1 MTSRSRS
8 ARFLALL
15 LAFSL
20 LVTPLLEARYKP
32 KPGFNL
38 FSQDQE
44 IQVGQEEATKIPQQ
58 MPLVTDPQINAYVEK
73 LGMKLAAQ
81 APGYKYPYSFKVVNQ
96 KEINAFALPGGPI
109 FINLGTIQ
117 AADQESQ
124 LAGVIGH
131 EIGHVVMRHSTN
143 QATKAQ
149 LFGGLASILAGKVGG
164 GGGITGALA
173 QAGISFGLNST
184 FLKFSR
190 DAEKQADLV
199 GAGLIHDAGY
209 NPAGMPAFFHKLEAE
224 SGASGSEF
232 FLSHPNPGNRANLVA
247 KEVATFPP
255 KSYMKDS
262 AEFLAVK
269 KKAATIKTYTAKE
282 IGSGSWKST
291 AGAPGTG
298 TADAVIERNPAMVPS
313 GKFTT
318 FQHDAYSIQYPDNW
332 TANGNARSNGVTIL
346 PQGGSSGGPIAYGV
360 IVSGY
365 KMQDRSLTQSADQV
379 AAAFIKDKPSMK
391 QQGQG
396 QDFRLQGM
404 NARSLVFLSES
415 PLKGET
421 ERDWL
426 VGVERTDGVMLY
438 FLFIAPDKDFKQFQP
453 AFESMLKSLQ
463 MKYAN

>member
-1 MTSRSRS
+1 MNRHPKLSRALAVVLVFHLSFAQLLF
-8 ARFLALL
+8 ARFN
-15 LAFSL
+15 
-20 LVTPLLEARYKP
+20 P

-44 IQVGQEEATKIPQQ
+44 IQVGQEEAAKVAQQ
-58 MPLVTDPQINAYVEK
+58 MPLVSDPQINGYIEK
-73 LGMKLAAQ
+73 LGQRLAAQ

-117 AADQESQ
+117 AADHENE
-124 LAGVIGH
+124 LAGVVGH

-209 NPAGMPAFFHKLEAE
+209 DPGGMPTFFHKLEAE
-224 SGASGSEF
+224 SGARGSEF

-247 KEVATFPP
+247 KEVATLPK
-255 KSYMKDS
+255 KSYMADS
-262 AEFLAVK
+262 PEFLAVK
-269 KKAATIKTYTAKE
+269 KKVATMKSYTAKE
-282 IGSGSWKST
+282 IESGEWKKSSGST
-291 AGAPGTG
+291 PAGGGSAP
-298 TADAVIERNPAMVPS
+298 IIRNPAMVPS
-313 GKFTT
+313 GKYAT
-318 FQHDAYSIQYPDNW
+318 FQHDAYVVQYPDNW
-332 TANGNARSNGVTIL
+332 QVTGNASSNGVTIL
-346 PQGGSSGGPIAYGV
+346 PQGGSSGGSIAYGV
-360 IVSGY
+360 IISGY
-365 KMQDRSLTQSADQV
+365 RMNGRSLAETGDALAAD
-379 AAAFIKDKPSMK
+379 FIRDNPSMK
-391 QQGQG
+391 QQGAG

-404 NARSLVFLSES
+404 EARSLVFLSES
-415 PLKGET
+415 PLPNES

-426 VGVERTDGVMLY
+426 VGIQRTDGVMLY
-438 FLFIAPDKDFKQFQP
+438 LLFIAPEKDFKQFQP
-453 AFESMLKSLQ
+453 AFEAMLKSIQ
-463 MKYAN
+463 MKYSR